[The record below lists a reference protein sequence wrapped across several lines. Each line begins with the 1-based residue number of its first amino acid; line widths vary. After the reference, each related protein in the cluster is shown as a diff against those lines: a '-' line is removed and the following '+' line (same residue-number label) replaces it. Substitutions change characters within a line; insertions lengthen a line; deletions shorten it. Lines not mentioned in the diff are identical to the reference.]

1 MMRVSGHGKTVV
13 TGRLWR
19 IAVLTAAGA
28 IGAAS
33 QAEAAIY
40 YWSDSEPGFSRPAPA
55 VPQRRQKPRRNAAKK
70 IEAPETAKPQGP
82 LIIAISI
89 DQQKLRVYDANGFY
103 AETPIS
109 SGMRGHSTPMGVFSV
124 IQKHK
129 LHHSNIYS
137 NAPMPFM
144 QRITWSGVAM
154 HAGVLPG
161 YPASH
166 GCIRMPM
173 AFAAKMWNWTRMGAR
188 VVITPGEMTPA
199 PFTHPL
205 LAEQKLTPQPV
216 AADDPKDNLKDN
228 PAADASGAPK
238 ADKATDA
245 GVAATPAVSVAS
257 LELRLTLGHSDGA
270 RPAMGEP
277 AASAPLRE
285 QTRTADASGALP
297 ASKALLTMSDAS
309 GGGSSPREGIAA
321 QADNAPAVTADASN
335 SDAKSD
341 AANSEAEPA
350 KSGGTDAADNK
361 DEAQAPVQASGEAK
375 ETKTEDT
382 KADIAKAPEKA
393 DDSITA
399 TTDVRPAAAD
409 QKAPEVKK
417 DQARLPDIDKP
428 AVAAAPKRTG
438 QIAVFISRKDGKLYV
453 RQNFAPLFDV
463 PVTIA
468 PSDRPLGTHVFTAQ
482 VDKNNSN
489 LLHWS
494 VVSLP
499 TPTRYAERRDEDE
512 RASRRQKMAGGL
524 VETKPVP
531 VPNTPAE
538 ALDRLTIPADAM
550 ARITEALTTG
560 GSIVVSD
567 QGIGGGET
575 GEGTDFIVSLR

>member
-1 MMRVSGHGKTVV
+1 MMRVSGHGRIVV

-28 IGAAS
+28 VGAAS
-33 QAEAAIY
+33 QAEAALY
-40 YWSDSEPGFSRPAPA
+40 YWSDSEPGFSRPAPP
-55 VPQRRQKPRRNAAKK
+55 VSQQRQKPRRNTAKK
-70 IEAPETAKPQGP
+70 IEAPETSKPQGP

-89 DQQKLRVYDANGFY
+89 DQQKLRVYDANGIY

-199 PFTHPL
+199 QFSHPL
-205 LAEQKLTPQPV
+205 LAEQKLVPQPV
-216 AADDPKDNLKDN
+216 ATDEPKDNLKDN
-228 PAADASGAPK
+228 AGVDGLGATK
-238 ADKATDA
+238 ADKAADA
-245 GVAATPAVSVAS
+245 GAAAKPVSVAS

-270 RPAMGEP
+270 RPA
-277 AASAPLRE
+277 
-285 QTRTADASGALP
+285 
-297 ASKALLTMSDAS
+297 LLTMSDAS
-309 GGGSSPREGIAA
+309 GGGSSTREGIAV
-321 QADNAPAVTADASN
+321 QADSAPAVTADASN
-335 SDAKSD
+335 LETKS
-341 AANSEAEPA
+341 EPA
-350 KSGGTDAADNK
+350 KSGETVSSADSPVEIKSSEAAVAEIKSVDTNAADTKK
-361 DEAQAPVQASGEAK
+361 DEAQASGEAE
-375 ETKTEDT
+375 ETKTEDI

-399 TTDVRPAAAD
+399 TTDVRPAAPD
-409 QKAPEVKK
+409 QKTPEVKK

-428 AVAAAPKRTG
+428 VVATAPKRTG

-482 VDKNNSN
+482 VDKGNSN

-499 TPTRYAERRDEDE
+499 APTKYAERRDEDE

-524 VETKPVP
+524 LETKPVP

>member
-1 MMRVSGHGKTVV
+1 
-13 TGRLWR
+13 
-19 IAVLTAAGA
+19 
-28 IGAAS
+28 
-33 QAEAAIY
+33 
-40 YWSDSEPGFSRPAPA
+40 
-55 VPQRRQKPRRNAAKK
+55 
-70 IEAPETAKPQGP
+70 
-82 LIIAISI
+82 
-89 DQQKLRVYDANGFY
+89 
-103 AETPIS
+103 
-109 SGMRGHSTPMGVFSV
+109 
-124 IQKHK
+124 
-129 LHHSNIYS
+129 
-137 NAPMPFM
+137 
-144 QRITWSGVAM
+144 
-154 HAGVLPG
+154 
-161 YPASH
+161 
-166 GCIRMPM
+166 
-173 AFAAKMWNWTRMGAR
+173 
-188 VVITPGEMTPA
+188 
-199 PFTHPL
+199 
-205 LAEQKLTPQPV
+205 
-216 AADDPKDNLKDN
+216 
-228 PAADASGAPK
+228 
-238 ADKATDA
+238 
-245 GVAATPAVSVAS
+245 
-257 LELRLTLGHSDGA
+257 
-270 RPAMGEP
+270 MGEP

-321 QADNAPAVTADASN
+321 QADNAPAVAADASN

-350 KSGGTDAADNK
+350 KSGGTDAADKK
-361 DEAQAPVQASGEAK
+361 DEAQAPMQVGGEAK

-382 KADIAKAPEKA
+382 KADIAKASEKA

-399 TTDVRPAAAD
+399 TTDVRPAAPD

-575 GEGTDFIVSLR
+575 GEGTDFIVPLR

>member
-33 QAEAAIY
+33 QAEAALY

-55 VPQRRQKPRRNAAKK
+55 ASQRRQKPRRNAAKK
-70 IEAPETAKPQGP
+70 IEAPETSKPQGP

-89 DQQKLRVYDANGFY
+89 DQQKLRVYDANGIY

-188 VVITPGEMTPA
+188 VVITPGEITAA
-199 PFTHPL
+199 PFSHPL
-205 LAEQKLTPQPV
+205 LAEQKLVPQPV
-216 AADDPKDNLKDN
+216 AADEPKDGLKDNLKDN
-228 PAADASGAPK
+228 PGADASGAPK

-245 GVAATPAVSVAS
+245 GVAARPAIPVAS

-270 RPAMGEP
+270 RPAMGDP
-277 AASAPLRE
+277 AAATPARE

-297 ASKALLTMSDAS
+297 ATKALLTMSDAS
-309 GGGSSPREGIAA
+309 GAGSSSREGIAVE
-321 QADNAPAVTADASN
+321 ADSAPAVTADASN
-335 SDAKSD
+335 SEAKSE
-341 AANSEAEPA
+341 AAVAE
-350 KSGGTDAADNK
+350 SSDTDATDKKK
-361 DEAQAPVQASGEAK
+361 DEAQAKASGEAE

-382 KADIAKAPEKA
+382 KAEIAKAPAKA

-399 TTDVRPAAAD
+399 TTDVRPAAPD
-409 QKAPEVKK
+409 QKTPEVKK
-417 DQARLPDIDKP
+417 DQARLPDVDKP
-428 AVAAAPKRTG
+428 AVAVAPKRTG

-482 VDKNNSN
+482 ADKGNSN

-499 TPTRYAERRDEDE
+499 APTKYAERRDEDE
-512 RASRRQKMAGGL
+512 RASRRQKMAGG
-524 VETKPVP
+524 VIEMKP